1 MRALIIEDN
10 DDIADVLQ
18 QSLKCMDISS
28 DRFDEGKMGLS
39 ATSVAHFDLLI
50 LDLNLPDIDGLKVLE
65 QFRRS
70 APDTPVLITSA
81 RIAVEDRVK
90 GLDLGADD
98 YLTKPFDLSE
108 LEARVR
114 ALFRRGNAERCPR
127 ISFGDLEFDQ
137 TSREFYVN
145 DRALELSPRE
155 RSVLE
160 LLIRK
165 KGGVMSKEHIAD
177 RVFSFDDD
185 AGVSSIEIYVHRL
198 RKKLTPSKVNITT
211 KRGLGYALS

>member
-18 QSLKCMDISS
+18 QSLKHMDISS

-39 ATSVAHFDLLI
+39 ATSVATFDLLI

-65 QFRRS
+65 KFRRN

-114 ALFRRGNAERCPR
+114 ALFRRGNTERCPR

-137 TSREFYVN
+137 TSREFYLN

-177 RVFSFDDD
+177 HVFSFDDD

-198 RKKLTPSKVNITT
+198 RKKLTTSKVNITT